1 MSVLLQVPSNIAN
14 VLPVTEL
21 DDFQSNSILKLAP
34 RLTDSILSPG
44 HFEKKKVSHALH
56 IFNNYVSAGIR
67 FMVEKHVRLMNY
79 STTARFIEVMS
90 KWFALIQV
98 AVVLWL

>member
-21 DDFQSNSILKLAP
+21 DDFQSNSTLKLAP
-34 RLTDSILSPG
+34 RLTDSIGLLSPG
-44 HFEKKKVSHALH
+44 HLEKKKVSHALH
-56 IFNNYVSAGIR
+56 IFNNHVSAGIR
-67 FMVEKHVRLMNY
+67 FIVEKHVRLMNY

-90 KWFALIQV
+90 KWFL
-98 AVVLWL
+98 